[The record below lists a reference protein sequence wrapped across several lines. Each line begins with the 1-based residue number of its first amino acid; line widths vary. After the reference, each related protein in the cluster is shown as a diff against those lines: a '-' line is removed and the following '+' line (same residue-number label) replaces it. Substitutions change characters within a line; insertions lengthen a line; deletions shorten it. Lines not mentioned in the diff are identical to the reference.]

1 MVFLHIILF
10 VIGLVLVAKGADWV
24 TDYAAKLARKVGISE
39 LIIGIVLVAI
49 ATTLPE
55 LTVSVLSAI
64 TANVDIATGTI
75 IGSNITNIAL
85 ILGVAALISPLA
97 TSMDFVHKDYFM
109 LLLTCLLA
117 LLMIG
122 GLVWFEGLILIAGML
137 LFMVYL
143 VKVRKP
149 KRPNIITHLSDFIHK
164 TYGKKRGATKLVVF
178 CLIGGVFVVFG
189 ARLLIISTIGIA
201 GLLGIPEI
209 LIAMIVIAFGT
220 SVPELATVMTAA
232 WKGLKGIAIGN
243 IIGANV
249 FNISTLGI
257 VSLIHTVPVSQKLIM
272 VNIPMMLV
280 LALLLLVFI
289 RTGWR
294 FSRKEGFVLLVLYG
308 AFIAL
313 QFLL

>member
-1 MVFLHIILF
+1 MIILYIILF
-10 VIGLVLVAKGADWV
+10 VLGLVLVAKGADWV
-24 TDYAAKLARKVGISE
+24 TEYASRLARRVGISE
-39 LIIGIVLVAI
+39 IIIGIILVAV

-55 LTVSVLSAI
+55 LTISILSAI
-64 TANVDIATGTI
+64 TGNIDIATGTI

-85 ILGVAALISPLA
+85 ILGAAALIFPLA

-109 LLLTCLLA
+109 LLLTCLLG

-122 GLVWFEGLILIAGML
+122 GLVWFEGLILIAGMV
-137 LFMVYL
+137 LFVVYL

-164 TYGKKRGATKLVVF
+164 TYGKKRDVRKLVVF

-189 ARLLIISTIGIA
+189 ARLLIISTMGIA

-209 LIAMIVIAFGT
+209 LIAMIVVAFGT

-232 WKGLKGIAIGN
+232 WKGMKGIAIGN

-257 VSLIHTVPVSQKLIM
+257 VSLIHTVPVTQKLIM
-272 VNIPMMLV
+272 VNIPMMLI
-280 LALLLLVFI
+280 LSLLLLVFM

-294 FSRKEGFVLLVLYG
+294 FSRKEGFVLLVIYG
-308 AFIAL
+308 VFIAL